1 MSRPILG
8 WRQTAALPELE
19 VAGLPAK
26 LDTGARGTALH
37 ATGVE
42 VEGDRVRFTLHTADG
57 PPRACETQL
66 AAQRR
71 VTSSNGG
78 AELRPF
84 IRTALTLGALPP
96 RTVELSLTARV
107 GMAFPLLVGRLA
119 LSAWEILVDPDEAL
133 RPWLR

>member
-1 MSRPILG
+1 MSRPVLG
-8 WRQTAALPELE
+8 WRQTATLPELG

-42 VEGDRVRFTLHTADG
+42 VEGDRVRFTLHTGGRPAPGLRDPAG
-57 PPRACETQL
+57 RPAPGDEL
-66 AAQRR
+66 QRR
-71 VTSSNGG
+71 GG
-78 AELRPF
+78 APAF
-84 IRTALTLGALPP
+84 HRTALTLGALPP